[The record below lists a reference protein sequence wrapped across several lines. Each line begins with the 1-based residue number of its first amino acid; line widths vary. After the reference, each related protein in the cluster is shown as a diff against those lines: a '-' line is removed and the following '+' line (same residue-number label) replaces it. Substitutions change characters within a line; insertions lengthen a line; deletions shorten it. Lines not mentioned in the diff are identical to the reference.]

1 MAAPNLLA
9 LTTVTAK
16 QAKLSLSG
24 TGATVLVDNPA
35 SSGKAIMVVA
45 VIAANDDGATSVDV
59 TLSHHSAAAGAG
71 TAFKLAHL
79 LAVAARKSVVLVD
92 KVTPVILEEDQSLVV
107 TASAAS
113 DLDVTAYYFELS

>member
-1 MAAPNLLA
+1 MAAPNLLN
-9 LTTVTAK
+9 LTTVSAK

-24 TGATVLVDNPA
+24 TSATVLVDNPA

-45 VIAANDDGATSVDV
+45 VLAANDDGANSVNV
-59 TLSHHSAAAGAG
+59 TLSHHSAANGAG

-79 LAVAARKSVVLVD
+79 LPVAATKTLVLID
-92 KVTPVILEEDQSLVV
+92 KATPVILEEDQSLVV
-107 TASAAS
+107 TASAAN